1 MMRTLGLEEEIII
14 KDITNLIR
22 ILKET
27 KPIKDRIFRDTKS
40 LFEYEEED
48 YYKPV
53 IVNNFQNMLEIIF
66 QKTSSIENYL
76 NKIKP
81 YLKDII
87 NHLKKCDT
95 WKIQL
100 TITINFISSK
110 DDKDEECEMHS
121 KSDSVEIMVNNEADQ
136 VIEEL
141 F

>member
-100 TITINFISSK
+100 TINFISSK